1 MLKRLAKFPIQIK
14 KKKKTLYGGQG
25 GISEI
30 KFNIK
35 NIFRKSDYEYES
47 EERFEDIK
55 GEIRRTKIQWPKE
68 KGQAIIYN

>member
-1 MLKRLAKFPIQIK
+1 MKHFILHKNKFF
-14 KKKKTLYGGQG
+14 YGGH

-55 GEIRRTKIQWPKE
+55 GEIRRTTIQWPKE
-68 KGQAIIYN
+68 KGQAIKYN

>member
-1 MLKRLAKFPIQIK
+1 MLKKWKISYCTKNKF
-14 KKKKTLYGGQG
+14 LYGGHV

-47 EERFEDIK
+47 KERFEDIK
-55 GEIRRTKIQWPKE
+55 GEIRRTTIQWPKE
-68 KGQAIIYN
+68 KGQATTYN